1 MLPGGFYPMLA
12 LISSNYILSGHH
24 RDRILGLSLSK
35 TILDLHLCNALYL
48 IHPSQN
54 TQKQTASINRTMN
67 QLSLP
72 AGPARSIYPCT
83 YPPTTSLSSTN
94 RNPNFSYSGLPT
106 GDADRYVSSPT
117 SSALSNP
124 HRSSLDASPCPAY
137 SGLVPSISRSRQLAC
152 TFL

>member
-1 MLPGGFYPMLA
+1 
-12 LISSNYILSGHH
+12 
-24 RDRILGLSLSK
+24 
-35 TILDLHLCNALYL
+35 
-48 IHPSQN
+48 
-54 TQKQTASINRTMN
+54 MN

-83 YPPTTSLSSTN
+83 YPPATSLSSTN

-124 HRSSLDASPCPAY
+124 HRSNLDASPRPAY
-137 SGLVPSISRSRQLAC
+137 SGLVPSISRSKHGVVMLIAC
-152 TFL
+152 MRMRMFQVDILGGGLNWELPHGKRDDGPIC